1 MDKIQ
6 YLKKNLEILIQ
17 KPLKKSKYISTTK
30 LDEIIQKAKIEK
42 PEIKI
47 NKKDATIKDQAEDN
61 QLIQTISLEEP
72 PKDQYQAKGN
82 SAIEKATAI
91 IIKESTNRKKTN
103 IKIISKEKTTSKAII
118 IVPKNC
124 EITIIEEHVAEK
136 ESILSETFII
146 GENSIVNYAR
156 KTKPQGEII
165 IHRQFILG
173 KDSKL
178 IKSDSWSQGT
188 TTYSNTQIIMHG
200 DGSESKDYS
209 FLIGTKNQNFNI
221 NYSAIHRGKNTKS
234 HCIFKSAMKDQSKNT
249 FEGMIKIEEKAEKTN
264 ALLECHGMLLGEQA
278 TNNQIPSLEIKTDDV
293 KATHSATI
301 AHISEEELFYLQS
314 RGIEKEQAKKIIV
327 KSFLESIIFELADS
341 IKQELE
347 EEIEKRL

>member
-1 MDKIQ
+1 MDKTQ
-6 YLKKNLEILIQ
+6 YLKKNFEILIQ

-30 LDEIIQKAKIEK
+30 LDEIIEKAKIEK
-42 PEIKI
+42 PQIKI
-47 NKKDATIKDQAEDN
+47 NKNNATIKNQADDN

-72 PKDQYQAKGN
+72 PKDQYEAKGN

-91 IIKESTNRKKTN
+91 IINETRNQKKTN
-103 IKIISKEKTTSKAII
+103 IKIISKEKTCSKVII
-118 IVPKNC
+118 IIPKNC
-124 EITIIEEHVAEK
+124 EITIIEEHTAEK
-136 ESILSETFII
+136 GSILSETFII
-146 GENSIVNYAR
+146 GENSTVNYAR
-156 KTKPQGEII
+156 KTKTQDETII
-165 IHRQFILG
+165 QRQFILG

-178 IKSDSWSQGT
+178 IKSDSWSQGKI
-188 TTYSNTQIIMHG
+188 YSNTKIILHG

-209 FLIGTKNQNFNI
+209 FLIGTKNENYNI
-221 NYSAIHRGKNTKS
+221 NYWAIHRGKNTKS

-249 FEGMIKIEEKAEKTN
+249 FEGMIKIEETAEKTN

-278 TNNQIPSLEIKTDDV
+278 TNNQIPSLEIKNDDV

-327 KSFLESIIFELADS
+327 KSFLESVIFELADN
-341 IKQELE
+341 IKQELA